1 MPEEKFIVY
10 DDGTIVVE
18 NPGRVFKLLQIKHM
32 LSIEVN
38 TGLTHSRGSV
48 LKAAQR
54 EFGIKSRTKRGA
66 LREVEALLA
75 GVGNGAPKKEA

>member
-1 MPEEKFIVY
+1 MAEEKIIVC

-18 NPGRVFKLLQIKHM
+18 NPGRLFRLLQIKHM

-48 LKAAQR
+48 LKVAQR
-54 EFGIKSRTKRGA
+54 EFGVKSRTKRGA
-66 LREVEALLA
+66 LKEVEALLD
-75 GVGNGAPKKEA
+75 GAPKKEA